1 MDGLVFYV
9 VRMKRLK
16 QACHGARR
24 KLGLQLVSVGRV
36 SERRVVICSTDRR
49 TAH

>member
-16 QACHGARR
+16 QACHGTPKTGFATGVSR
-24 KLGLQLVSVGRV
+24 KSV
-36 SERRVVICSTDRR
+36 
-49 TAH
+49 